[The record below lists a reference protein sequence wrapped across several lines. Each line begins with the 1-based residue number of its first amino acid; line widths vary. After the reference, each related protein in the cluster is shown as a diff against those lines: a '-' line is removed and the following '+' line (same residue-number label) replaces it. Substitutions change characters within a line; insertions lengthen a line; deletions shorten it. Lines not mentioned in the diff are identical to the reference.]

1 MTSNELFQ
9 AGRLQEAIDAAIAD
23 VKKHPTDTGRRG
35 FFCELLC
42 FAGELE
48 RADKQLDLLSTQLPE
63 SAMQVALF
71 RQLVRAD
78 QARHDFYRS
87 GRIPE
92 FIGEPTEAQSLA
104 LQASIEVR
112 EGNMP
117 TAIELLGQAEEVR
130 EKVSGTCDGEPFDDF
145 RDLDDLTS
153 AAVEVLTSTGK
164 FYWIAPERIESIDF
178 NPIESPR
185 DLLWRPANMS
195 VNGGPDGVVYLPV
208 IYGAAGKPED
218 ESLQLGRA
226 TDWQGKEGEPVLGI
240 GQRTFLT
247 GEEDRPML
255 SMTSLQ
261 FGSVES

>member
-1 MTSNELFQ
+1 MTANELFQ
-9 AGRLQEAIDAAIAD
+9 AGRLQESIDAAIAD

-63 SAMQVALF
+63 AAMQVALF

-78 QARHDFYRS
+78 QARHDFYKS

-92 FIGEPTEAQSLA
+92 FIGEPTAAQSLA
-104 LQASIEVR
+104 LKASIEVR
-112 EGNMP
+112 EGNMS
-117 TAIELLGQAEEVR
+117 AAVELLEQAEEAR
-130 EKVSGTCDGEPFDDF
+130 IKVSGTCDDIRFDDF
-145 RDLDDLTS
+145 RDLDDLT
-153 AAVEVLTSTGK
+153 ATAVEVLTSTGK
-164 FYWIAPERIESIDF
+164 YYWIAPERIESIEF

-195 VNGGPDGVVYLPV
+195 VNGGPDGVVYIPV
-208 IYGAAGKPED
+208 IYGAAGKPQD

-226 TDWQGKEGEPVLGI
+226 TDWSGNEGEPILGT
-240 GQRTFLT
+240 GQRTFLV

-255 SMTSLQ
+255 TLTSII
-261 FGSVES
+261 FGNADS